1 MPASGLLALLDDIAT
16 IADDVAVLTLKAAKK
31 TSGIVTDDMAV
42 SAEQALGIRRERE
55 IPVVLAIAKGSFINK
70 AVYLAPGALLL
81 NAVAPWAILPLL
93 MAGGAFL
100 AFEGVEKILHKLSP
114 HATADDDAIDPNAD
128 PAAFEKSR
136 IQGAVRTDFI
146 LSAEIVAIS
155 LGEIKDAPFVTQV
168 ATLYALSVVMTV
180 GVYGLVAGLVKMD
193 DAGEAM
199 VRRGGGSEA
208 LGKLVLVATP
218 KILHAIGII
227 GTIAMLM
234 VGGHIL
240 LEGIPPVE
248 HAVHGLLERV
258 PAGVGHF
265 LASAAADI
273 VVGGV
278 FGLVLVGV
286 LKTGVP
292 QKALAVFKKKP
303 AGGKAAS

>member
-1 MPASGLLALLDDIAT
+1 
-16 IADDVAVLTLKAAKK
+16 
-31 TSGIVTDDMAV
+31 
-42 SAEQALGIRRERE
+42 
-55 IPVVLAIAKGSFINK
+55 
-70 AVYLAPGALLL
+70 VYLAPGALLL

-100 AFEGVEKILHKLSP
+100 AFEGVEKILHRIFP
-114 HATADDDAIDPNAD
+114 HAVEDLEKVDPDMD
-128 PAAFEKSR
+128 PEAFEKSR
-136 IQGAVRTDFI
+136 VQGAVRTDFI

-168 ATLYALSVVMTV
+168 VTLYALSVVMTV

-208 LGKLVLVATP
+208 LGKLLLVATP
-218 KILHAIGII
+218 KILHSIGII

-248 HAVHGLLERV
+248 HAIHGLLEKV
-258 PAGVGHF
+258 PAGVVHF
-265 LASAAADI
+265 LASSAADI
-273 VVGGV
+273 LVGSV
-278 FGLVLVGV
+278 FGLLIVGV
-286 LKTGVP
+286 MKTGIP
-292 QKALAVFKKKP
+292 QKIFAVFKKKP